1 MGRPPNSKTGTA
13 IERIGLRVTPHRKTH
28 WLEHGGPN
36 LSGWLTELADKAT
49 NYKEVDN
56 EKR

>member
-13 IERIGLRVTPHRKTH
+13 IERIGLRVTPHRKSH

-56 EKR
+56 A